1 MDRTNM
7 RAKIEALEELEA
19 LDMERLISR
28 AAEEVAE
35 LAGLDR
41 EYAGDRALA
50 VNHIRVLLEAAYDEG
65 RLHEV
70 ANAAATRKT
79 IIMTRLEELGTME
92 QTPAVLAEEEALV
105 AELS

>member
-1 MDRTNM
+1 MDKINI

-19 LDMERLISR
+19 LDIERIISR
-28 AAEEVAE
+28 AGEEVAE

-70 ANAAATRKT
+70 ANAEADRKT
-79 IIMTRLEELGTME
+79 IIMTRLEELGTMD
-92 QTPAVLAEEEALV
+92 QTPAVRAEEAALV
-105 AELS
+105 AELR

>member
-7 RAKIEALEELEA
+7 RAKIEALEELAA
-19 LDMERLISR
+19 LDMERIISR

-35 LAGLDR
+35 LAGLER

-92 QTPAVLAEEEALV
+92 QTHAVLAEEEALV

>member
-1 MDRTNM
+1 MDKINM
-7 RAKIEALEELEA
+7 RAKIEALEALAA
-19 LDMERLISR
+19 LDMERIISR

-41 EYAGDRALA
+41 AYAGDRALA

-70 ANAAATRKT
+70 ANAEAVRKA

-105 AELS
+105 SELG

>member
-1 MDRTNM
+1 MDKINI
-7 RAKIEALEELEA
+7 RAKIEALAALAA
-19 LDMERLISR
+19 LDMERIISR
-28 AAEEVAE
+28 AGEEVAE

-50 VNHIRVLLEAAYDEG
+50 VNQIRVLLEAAYDEG

-70 ANAAATRKT
+70 ANAEAVRKT
-79 IIMTRLEELGTME
+79 IILTRLEELGTMD

-105 AELS
+105 AELR

>member
-1 MDRTNM
+1 MDRTNI

-19 LDMERLISR
+19 LDMERIISR

-70 ANAAATRKT
+70 ANAEATRKT

-92 QTPAVLAEEEALV
+92 QTHAVLAEEEALV